1 MARASKSVM
10 GVSAGAP
17 RPTRRAIWLALLYL
31 GVPIVS
37 LGVLVD
43 LVIWVAGKLVWGT
56 CIGLWCM
63 I

>member
-1 MARASKSVM
+1 M
-10 GVSAGAP
+10 GLSAGAP

-43 LVIWVAGKLVWGT
+43 LAIWALGQLVWGT
-56 CIGLWCM
+56 CIGLWCL